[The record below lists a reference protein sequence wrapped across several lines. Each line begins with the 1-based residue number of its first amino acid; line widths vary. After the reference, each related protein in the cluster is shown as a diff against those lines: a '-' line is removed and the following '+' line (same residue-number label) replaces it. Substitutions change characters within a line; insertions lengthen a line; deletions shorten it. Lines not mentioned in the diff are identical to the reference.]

1 MKIIKKL
8 RDTKLG
14 TKIAL
19 LIVAVCVLVFTGNYF
34 ILQNAHQAYDELL
47 YQNTAQLLTSIAD
60 QIGVQFSKIDLT
72 TLAITNNGS
81 VQENLLAISVEE
93 EGSKAWL
100 NAKKRLTSDVY
111 NYKYS
116 IEYFYGFTI
125 VTVKGSVIGDASS
138 ICSSS
143 TLEELI
149 AKAEGTN
156 GSSLIISMGDNVYY
170 LRQILNLDSAGNEL
184 LGTMVARVNIQKLVD
199 ACRTIYNQTNIGLD
213 ISVIA
218 EDSQIYSSNH
228 AYIEPLNADG
238 WQVRGKHFVVQSTNN
253 LGWKFL
259 FCSDYDKI
267 HSAVEEAEFR
277 SICLS
282 AVVTVIALFFSWWL
296 MKRFT
301 VHLKVLMKKI
311 DAYGKG
317 VLPTPQEMDKYK
329 DRQDEFSRLHR
340 QFDKMVYDYKKLSD
354 EHYER
359 LIQEKDTQYKL
370 LQQQIQ
376 PHFIHNTLALISGIA
391 YEHEDDEI
399 ATLAISLSQ
408 FLRAS
413 MNINKKTVTLKDE
426 LVLIDDYMHIQVKRF
441 GSRLQYSVDVPEE
454 MLNVLLPKFTVQP
467 IVENA
472 IKYAMEEMPDVCH
485 VNVRCYVENETAVI
499 VVEDNG
505 PGIDPYILQK
515 LESKEIS
522 AKGHGIGLQNIQK
535 RIQLLFSKEYGLQV
549 FRKDGMTQIHIR
561 VPYHQEPYPENLDRC
576 IDL

>member
-1 MKIIKKL
+1 MKMIKKL
-8 RDTKLG
+8 KDTKLS

-19 LIVAVCVLVFTGNYF
+19 IIIAVCIVVLTGNYL

-60 QIGVQFSKIDLT
+60 QIEMQFSKIDMT

-81 VQENLLAISVEE
+81 VQDNLLAMSVEE
-93 EGSKAWL
+93 EGSIPWL
-100 NAKKRLTSDVY
+100 SAKKRLTNDLY

-116 IEYFYGFTI
+116 IEYFYGFII
-125 VTVKGSVIGDASS
+125 VTAEGIKVGDSGNV
-138 ICSSS
+138 CPSS
-143 TLEELI
+143 TMEELI
-149 AKAEGTN
+149 SKAEETN
-156 GSSLIISMGDNVYY
+156 GRSLIVCKDENVYY
-170 LRQILNLDSAGNEL
+170 LRQILNQNSATNEP
-184 LGTMVARVNIQKLVD
+184 LGVMVARVNILKLVN
-199 ACRTIYNQTNIGLD
+199 ACKTIYNRANIGLD

-218 EDSQIYSSNH
+218 EESLIYSSNH
-228 AYIEPLNADG
+228 LHIEPLDADG
-238 WQVRGKHFVVQSTNN
+238 WQIRGDHFVVQSTNN

-267 HSAVEEAEFR
+267 HSAIEEAELR

-282 AVVTVIALFFSWWL
+282 AIVTVIALFFSWRL

-301 VHLKVLMKKI
+301 VHLQVLMKKI

-317 VLPTPQEMDKYK
+317 VLPTPSEIEKYRN
-329 DRQDEFSRLHR
+329 RQDEFSRLHR
-340 QFDKMVYDYKKLSD
+340 QFDKMVHDYKKLSD

-399 ATLAISLSQ
+399 ATLTISLSQ

-426 LVLIDDYMHIQVKRF
+426 LALIDDYMHIQKKRY
-441 GSRLQYSVDVPEE
+441 GSRLQYKVSIPEE
-454 MLNVLLPKFTVQP
+454 MRNILLPKFTIQP

-472 IKYAMEEMPDVCH
+472 IKYAMEEMPDMCH
-485 VNVRCYVENETAVI
+485 VNVRGYVENKTAVI

-505 PGIDPYILQK
+505 PGIDPHILQK
-515 LESKEIS
+515 LESKEIA
-522 AKGHGIGLQNIQK
+522 AKGNGIGLQNIQK

-549 FRKDGMTQIHIR
+549 FRKDGMTQIHIC
-561 VPYHQEPYPENLDRC
+561 VPYQPETFLENKSNQ
-576 IDL
+576 DL

>member
-8 RDTKLG
+8 RDTKLS

-19 LIVAVCVLVFTGNYF
+19 IIIAVCVLVLTGNYF
-34 ILQNAHQAYDELL
+34 ILQNAHEAYDELL

-60 QIGVQFSKIDLT
+60 QIEMQFSKIDLT

-81 VQENLLAISVEE
+81 VQENLLTMAVEE
-93 EGSKAWL
+93 EGSKTWL
-100 NAKKRLTSDVY
+100 SAKKRLTSDTA

-116 IEYFYGFTI
+116 IEYFYGFAIAT
-125 VTVKGSVIGDASS
+125 TEGSVIGDVSN
-138 ICSSS
+138 ICSTSK
-143 TLEELI
+143 LEELI
-149 AKAEGTN
+149 SEAEGTN
-156 GSSLIISMGDNVYY
+156 GRSLVVCMDENVFYV
-170 LRQILNLDSAGNEL
+170 RQILNLDSASNEP
-184 LGTMVARVNIQKLVD
+184 LGVMVARVNIQKLVN
-199 ACRTIYNQTNIGLD
+199 ACRTIYNQGNIGLD

-218 EDSQIYSSNH
+218 EDSMIYSSDH
-228 AYIEPLNADG
+228 TYIEPLDVDG
-238 WQVRGKHFVVQSTNN
+238 WQIREKHFVVQSTNN

-267 HSAVEEAEFR
+267 HSAVEEAELR

-282 AVVTVIALFFSWWL
+282 AIVTVIALFFSWQL

-329 DRQDEFSRLHR
+329 NGQDEFSRLHR
-340 QFDKMVYDYKKLSD
+340 QFDQMVYDYKELSD

-399 ATLAISLSQ
+399 ATLSISLSQ

-413 MNINKKTVTLKDE
+413 MNINKKTVTLRDE
-426 LVLIDDYMHIQVKRF
+426 MTLIDDYMHIQLKRF
-441 GSRLQYSVDVPEE
+441 GSRLEYKTCIPEE
-454 MLNVLLPKFTVQP
+454 MQNVLMPQFTVQP
-467 IVENA
+467 IIENA
-472 IKYAMEEMPDVCH
+472 IKYALEDMPDKCH
-485 VNVRCYVENETAVI
+485 VNVYGYIENETAVI
-499 VVEDNG
+499 VVEDDG
-505 PGIDPYILQK
+505 PGIDPHILQK
-515 LESKEIS
+515 LETNEIS
-522 AKGHGIGLQNIQK
+522 PKGHGIGLLNIQK

-561 VPYHQEPYPENLDRC
+561 VPYQQDVSPKDVASKV
-576 IDL
+576 

>member
-8 RDTKLG
+8 RDTKLS

-19 LIVAVCVLVFTGNYF
+19 IIVAVCVLVLTGNYF
-34 ILQNAHQAYDELL
+34 ILQNAHEAYDELL

-60 QIGVQFSKIDLT
+60 QIEMQFSKIDLT

-81 VQENLLAISVEE
+81 VQENLLTMVVEE
-93 EGSKAWL
+93 EGSKTWL
-100 NAKKRLTSDVY
+100 NAKKRLTSDTY

-116 IEYFYGFTI
+116 IEYFYGFAI
-125 VTVKGSVIGDASS
+125 VTTKGSVIGDVSNIGS
-138 ICSSS
+138 TS

-149 AKAEGTN
+149 SEAEDTN
-156 GSSLIISMGDNVYY
+156 GRSLVVCMDDNVYY
-170 LRQILNLDSAGNEL
+170 VRQILNLDSTVNEP
-184 LGTMVARVNIQKLVD
+184 LGVMVARVNIQKLVN
-199 ACRTIYNQTNIGLD
+199 ACRTIYNQANIGLD

-218 EDSQIYSSNH
+218 EDSMIYSSDH
-228 AYIEPLNADG
+228 AYIEPLDADG
-238 WQVRGKHFVVQSTNN
+238 WQIRDKHFVVQSTND

-267 HSAVEEAEFR
+267 HSAVEEAELR

-282 AVVTVIALFFSWWL
+282 AIVTVIALFFSWQL

-317 VLPTPQEMDKYK
+317 VLPTSQEMDKYK
-329 DRQDEFSRLHR
+329 DRQDEFSRLHK
-340 QFDKMVYDYKKLSD
+340 QFDQMVYDYKELSD

-376 PHFIHNTLALISGIA
+376 PHFIHNTLALISSIA
-391 YEHEDDEI
+391 YEHEDEEI
-399 ATLAISLSQ
+399 ATLSISLSQ

-413 MNINKKTVTLKDE
+413 MNINKKTVTLRDE
-426 LVLIDDYMHIQVKRF
+426 LTLIDDYMHIQLKRF
-441 GSRLQYSVDVPEE
+441 GSRLEYKTCIPEQ
-454 MLNVLLPKFTVQP
+454 MQNVLMPQFTVQP

-472 IKYAMEEMPDVCH
+472 IKYALEDMPDKCH
-485 VNVRCYVENETAVI
+485 VNVYGYIENETAVI
-499 VVEDNG
+499 VVEDDG
-505 PGIDPYILQK
+505 PGIDPHILQK
-515 LESKEIS
+515 LETHEIS
-522 AKGHGIGLQNIQK
+522 PKGHGIGLLNIQK

-561 VPYHQEPYPENLDRC
+561 VPYQQEALPKDTGGQA
-576 IDL
+576 